1 MAAEVVEGIF
11 DVSLSPTNAVAV
23 DEEVFPDK
31 VCVEENEVADVV
43 VIGVARDVD
52 VHLQSNP
59 SP

>member
-1 MAAEVVEGIF
+1 MAAEVVEGVF

-31 VCVEENEVADVV
+31 VGVAENEVADVV